1 MIIAFCGMDGTGKTT
16 LARSLVQDLS
26 TSGKRSH
33 MLHGHEY
40 AVSSN
45 SFSMDEN
52 SVRRHRFWL
61 KFLIPGA
68 WLDNIY
74 TYIFKYLPSARDNI
88 LILDR
93 YFYDKIARMMYF
105 GICGRKIAKLYAR
118 VLPPPDYLFLLDAE
132 ENPVHRRKPEYTEV
146 QLGVFR
152 ENYRFLAVILE
163 CTVIDTT
170 RPIEVCRQRILE
182 VVLKDEKVKEEKK

>member
-1 MIIAFCGMDGTGKTT
+1 MIIAFCGMDGSGKTT

-26 TSGKRSH
+26 TRGKQSH
-33 MLHGHEY
+33 MIHGHEY
-40 AVSSN
+40 AVSAD
-45 SFSMDEN
+45 SFSMDED
-52 SVRRHRFWL
+52 SIKKHRFWL
-61 KFLIPGA
+61 KLLIPGA

-74 TYIFKYLPSARDNI
+74 TYLFKYLPSSKNSI

-105 GICGRKIAKLYAR
+105 GICGRKIARYYAR
-118 VLPPPDYLFLLDAE
+118 MLPRPDYLFLLDAE
-132 ENPVHRRKPEYTEV
+132 EDYVHMRKPEYTKV

-152 ENYRFLAVILE
+152 ENYRFLSGILE

-170 RPIEVCRQRILE
+170 RPAEVCRETILD
-182 VVLKDEKVKEEKK
+182 VVLGYENVQEEKK